1 VRTIPTQLN
10 GEKIFT
16 FGVVADNNLSVTAG
30 NPYPSANIH
39 AGYVETPGTTK
50 HGLIIPITKEALF
63 FDQTHQVLACA
74 AQVGELLA
82 LNKEKRILDMIL
94 GITNTFK
101 ESGVSR
107 NTYYPA
113 GTSSPWTNLLSDN
126 ELLDWQNIEAAENV
140 FGELKDEI
148 SGNPLFVE
156 PNTVLVMPPKRYL
169 AYRLFSDLPVDYK
182 IISSGLAYQRLQSQ
196 AGITNPEKIWL
207 IGNFR
212 KAFAYMEN
220 WGITVTASNPGI
232 ESDFTR
238 DILIRF
244 KASERGT
251 PAIIDPR
258 YIVKCTG

>member
-1 VRTIPTQLN
+1 V
-10 GEKIFT
+10 
-16 FGVVADNNLSVTAG
+16 
-30 NPYPSANIH
+30 
-39 AGYVETPGTTK
+39 
-50 HGLIIPITKEALF
+50 IIPVTKEAIL

-101 ESGVSR
+101 ESGTVR
-107 NTYYPA
+107 NTYYSGSA
-113 GTSSPWTNLLSDN
+113 SHPWKNLLADN

-140 FGELKDEI
+140 FDEMKDEI

-156 PNTVLVMPPKRYL
+156 PNTVLVMPPKRHL
-169 AYRLFSDLPVDYK
+169 AYRLFNDLPVDYK
-182 IISSGLAYQRLQSQ
+182 VVSSGLAYQRLKSQS
-196 AGITNPEKIWL
+196 GITNPEKMWFM
-207 IGNFR
+207 GDFR

-244 KASERGT
+244 KASERGA
-251 PAIIDPR
+251 PAVLDPR